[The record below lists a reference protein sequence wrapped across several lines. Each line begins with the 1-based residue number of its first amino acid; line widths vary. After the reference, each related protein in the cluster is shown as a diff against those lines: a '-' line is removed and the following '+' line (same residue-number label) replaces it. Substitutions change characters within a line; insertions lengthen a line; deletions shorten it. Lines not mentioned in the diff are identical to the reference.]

1 MITEIQIKNCASY
14 DRTGVTVNNMKEINF
29 IYGPNGSG
37 KTTISNVIA
46 DWNKFPQCSIV
57 WQNNIELKSFV
68 YNRNFIDEN
77 FGRSKTQKG
86 IFTLGKGEKDAKETI
101 EARKSEIAQIN
112 TTIISDIAAIE
123 KHNANNELKE
133 VRFTEDCWSVYS
145 QLKDL
150 FKPAFKGCSFKATFK
165 ERYKAQVQPK
175 ASGSALLDLVELKE
189 KASRI
194 YSGST
199 LSMLDIALI
208 NYQALKDLETNDIW
222 EKRVIGKE
230 DVDIASMIK
239 KLRNSDWVKQGR
251 FFYAGNGDY
260 CPFCQ
265 QKAPENFEHQLNE
278 YFDETYLAQIKA
290 LNDLGS
296 AYSAQTG
303 MIVYDLETLL
313 NSKNDLMNN
322 VRLEE
327 LKCMLILKINSN
339 KDKINS
345 KIKEPGS
352 VIELETLNSELELI
366 NELIQNTR
374 NKIALHNE
382 TVKHLS
388 RESAQL
394 TGEVWRYITDELKPV
409 YQRYINDYEAY
420 IKVIEGLEMSI
431 SENEGRLKMLRDE
444 IAKLEILGTNIA
456 HTLSEINK
464 LLGKFGFTSF
474 KLAEATEEKG
484 SYQIIRLNGERV
496 ERTLSEGEK
505 TVITFLYFY
514 HLVKGSV
521 ERDSIN
527 NDRIVVFDDPIS
539 SLDGDAL
546 FIVSHLIR
554 NMIEEI
560 RSKRSTIKQI
570 IVLTHNVNF
579 HKEISHQKGKGIE
592 NFKDET
598 FWILRKEH
606 DFSYIRQYDRNPI
619 RSSYEL
625 MWREVKENPESIT
638 LDITLRRI
646 IENYKNAFG
655 EFSTDEL
662 LNNLDEK
669 DKTAASSL
677 LSWSNAVSN
686 GDTEDLYVTS
696 DSDRYLKVFKN
707 IFEKT
712 NHIEHYN
719 MMMGI
724 NAEFEKL
731 K

>member
-133 VRFTEDCWSVYS
+133 VRFTEDCWHVYS
-145 QLKDL
+145 QLKDI

-165 ERYKAQVQPK
+165 DRCKAEVHPE
-175 ASGSALLDLVELKE
+175 ASGFELLDLAVLKE
-189 KASRI
+189 KAGRI

-199 LSMLDIALI
+199 EPRLDLALI
-208 NYQALKDLETNDIW
+208 NYKLLQETEANEIW
-222 EKRVIGKE
+222 VKRIIGKD
-230 DVDIASMIK
+230 DVDIAAMIT
-239 KLRNSDWVKQGR
+239 KLKNSDWVKQGR
-251 FFYAGNGDY
+251 FFYSGNGDY

-265 QKAPENFEHQLNE
+265 QKAPENYEHQLNE
-278 YFDETYLAQIKA
+278 YFDETYLAQLKT

-296 AYSAQTG
+296 TYSTQTG
-303 MIVYDLETLL
+303 MIAYELETLL

-327 LKCMLILKINSN
+327 LKRMLTIKINSN

-352 VIELETLNSELELI
+352 VIELESLNSEIELI
-366 NELIQNTR
+366 NELIQIAR

-394 TGEVWRYITDELKPV
+394 TGEVWRYISDELKPV
-409 YQRYINDYEAY
+409 YQRTLSDYAAY
-420 IKVIEGLEMSI
+420 SKVIEGLEMSI

-444 IAKLEILGTNIA
+444 IAKLETLGTNIA
-456 HTLSEINK
+456 HTITEINI

-606 DFSYIRQYDRNPI
+606 DFSTIRQYDRNPI

-638 LDITLRRI
+638 LEITLRRI
-646 IENYKNAFG
+646 IENYFKAFDDI
-655 EFSTDEL
+655 SPNEL

-669 DKTAASSL
+669 DKITAGSL
-677 LSWSNAVSN
+677 LSWFNPVSN
-686 GDTEDLYVTS
+686 GYKEDLYLSS
-696 DSDRYLKVFKN
+696 DSDRYLKVFRS

-719 MMMGI
+719 KMMGF
-724 NAEFEKL
+724 NA
-731 K
+731 